1 MKKWVLSALAY
12 LIVVVGSYY
21 AYTAIANPPQKT
33 CSIQIQNCIMNRLQ
47 I

>member
-21 AYTAIANPPQKT
+21 AYTAIANPHVEDVQHT
-33 CSIQIQNCIMNRLQ
+33 NTEQHNE
-47 I
+47 

>member
-21 AYTAIANPPQKT
+21 AYTAIANPLVENEQHIK
-33 CSIQIQNCIMNRLQ
+33 IEQHNE
-47 I
+47 

>member
-21 AYTAIANPPQKT
+21 AYTAIANPSCRRRAAFKYRT
-33 CSIQIQNCIMNRLQ
+33 A
-47 I
+47 

>member
-21 AYTAIANPPQKT
+21 AYTSIANPPPTEDVQHSNT
-33 CSIQIQNCIMNRLQ
+33 ELHNR
-47 I
+47 IDY

>member
-21 AYTAIANPPQKT
+21 AYTAIASPPPEDGQHT
-33 CSIQIQNCIMNRLQ
+33 NTEQHNE
-47 I
+47 

>member
-21 AYTAIANPPQKT
+21 AYTVDCQSFHRRRAAFKYGT
-33 CSIQIQNCIMNRLQ
+33 A
-47 I
+47 

>member
-21 AYTAIANPPQKT
+21 AYTSITNPPSDRRRAAFKYGT
-33 CSIQIQNCIMNRLQ
+33 A
-47 I
+47 

>member
-21 AYTAIANPPQKT
+21 AYTAIANPPSKEDVQHSNTELHKE
-33 CSIQIQNCIMNRLQ
+33 
-47 I
+47 